1 MTQYVNVPLSEKSYR
16 RIKQWAES
24 RQQDVGEAIA
34 DYLSDVPLPAEE
46 KAVPPS
52 EPTPQ
57 VESEKTAY
65 LQLYPQLKESHSGQ
79 YVAIYQGQLVDHDED
94 YGALFERIDDQ
105 YPDEFVWLTRVGD
118 EPIDTIRFRSPRLER
133 A

>member
-16 RIKQWAES
+16 RIKQWAEL

-34 DYLSDVPLPAEE
+34 DYLADVPLPAEE
-46 KAVPPS
+46 NVVPPS
-52 EPTPQ
+52 KPAPQ
-57 VESEKTAY
+57 VEQEKSAY
-65 LQLYPQLKESHSGQ
+65 LQLYPQLKRSHSGQ

-94 YGALFERIDDQ
+94 YGALFARIDDQ